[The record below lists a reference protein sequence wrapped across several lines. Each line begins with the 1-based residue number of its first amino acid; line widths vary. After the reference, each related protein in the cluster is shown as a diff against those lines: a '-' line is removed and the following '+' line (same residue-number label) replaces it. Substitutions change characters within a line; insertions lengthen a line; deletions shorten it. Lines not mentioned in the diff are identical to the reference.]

1 MIKIKQYKADA
12 SQLNDTPIIT
22 MFKIDLRCCQTII
35 QGVLQSSQPPLKIC
49 CISYNSEART
59 RTLQGILETQNY
71 PCSFDCPYKALIG
84 NHPVMKKFRGT
95 ILNFHKSQNILKEFF
110 FLFLATL
117 GRAIHQIELS
127 QPPSQPNT

>member
-1 MIKIKQYKADA
+1 M
-12 SQLNDTPIIT
+12 PIRVDPPPHEIMGAT
-22 MFKIDLRCCQTII
+22 HAIRNRVKIDQKCRQTII
-35 QGVLQSSQPPLKIC
+35 QGVLQSSQPIKIC

-110 FLFLATL
+110 FSFFWQPLE
-117 GRAIHQIELS
+117 GLS
-127 QPPSQPNT
+127 IKLN

>member
-35 QGVLQSSQPPLKIC
+35 QGVLQSSQPPLK
-49 CISYNSEART
+49 
-59 RTLQGILETQNY
+59 G
-71 PCSFDCPYKALIG
+71 
-84 NHPVMKKFRGT
+84 
-95 ILNFHKSQNILKEFF
+95 
-110 FLFLATL
+110 
-117 GRAIHQIELS
+117 AIHQIELS

>member
-71 PCSFDCPYKALIG
+71 PCFFDCPYKAIIG
-84 NHPVMKKFRGT
+84 NHPVMRKFRGT
-95 ILNFHKSQNILKEFF
+95 ILNFHKSQNILKDFF
-110 FLFLATL
+110 SFLATL
-117 GRAIHQIELS
+117 GRAIHQIELR

>member
-71 PCSFDCPYKALIG
+71 PCFFDCPYKAIIG
-84 NHPVMKKFRGT
+84 NHPVMRKFRGT
-95 ILNFHKSQNILKEFF
+95 ILNFHKSQNILNDF
-110 FLFLATL
+110 FLFWQPLE
-117 GRAIHQIELS
+117 GLS
-127 QPPSQPNT
+127 IKLN

>member
-1 MIKIKQYKADA
+1 M
-12 SQLNDTPIIT
+12 PIRIDPPHEIMGAT
-22 MFKIDLRCCQTII
+22 HAIRNRVKIDQKCRQTII
-35 QGVLQSSQPPLKIC
+35 QGVLQSSQPIKIC

-110 FLFLATL
+110 FLFFLATL